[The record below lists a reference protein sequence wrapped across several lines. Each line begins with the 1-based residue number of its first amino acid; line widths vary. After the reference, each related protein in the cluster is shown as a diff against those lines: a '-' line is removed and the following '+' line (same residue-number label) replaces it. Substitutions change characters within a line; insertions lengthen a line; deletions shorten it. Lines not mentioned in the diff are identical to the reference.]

1 MAENINKD
9 CIDKSK
15 EQNQSNQ
22 QCNSSNEK
30 TNDLNNQSEQNQ
42 TSQQQEK
49 KEVVTLS
56 QDEYNGIKL
65 QMAKVIND
73 YKELE
78 RDLENYRKRSK
89 EDVENARLDGITKAL
104 EVILPSLDT
113 FKKAKKIIK
122 DQNSLDGVSM
132 IEKGIVEAL
141 KKLNVNKIDCLNKK
155 FDPNYHNA
163 VLSIVDEKH
172 KAGTVIEEVEAGYMF
187 NDKVIKFSQ
196 VVVAKDK
203 N

>member
-1 MAENINKD
+1 MAENIDKD
-9 CIDKSK
+9 CLDKIK
-15 EQNQSNQ
+15 GQTQSNQ
-22 QCNSSNEK
+22 QDSINEEK
-30 TNDLNNQSEQNQ
+30 VEGVENQTEQNQ
-42 TSQQQEK
+42 TPPQEEV

-78 RDLENYRKRSK
+78 RDLENYRKRSR